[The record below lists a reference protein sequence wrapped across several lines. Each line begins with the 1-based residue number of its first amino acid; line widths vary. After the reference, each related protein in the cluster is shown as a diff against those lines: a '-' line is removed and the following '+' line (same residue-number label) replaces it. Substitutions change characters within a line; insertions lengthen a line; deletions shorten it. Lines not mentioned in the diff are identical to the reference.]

1 MPSGQRMITRQAW
14 TFYFMINFDNSA
26 SSFPKPVSVQ
36 RAVAAAIVKYG
47 GNPGRSGHKLSLEA
61 AEKVYE
67 TREAAARLFGAEPQ
81 NVAFT
86 ANATFALNMAIKG
99 IMQYGGHIIIS
110 GYEHNAV
117 SRPVYTLSRHR
128 GVEFSVAEVSCDD
141 DVTVRNFES
150 LIRRDTKCIC
160 CTAASNVTGR
170 ILPYRRIAELCRKHG
185 LCFIGDCS
193 QAAGLLDITLEDGFD
208 FICTSGQKALYG
220 PSGTGLLITDGRF
233 PLSTIIEGGTGT
245 ASAMLEQ
252 PSDMPE
258 QLESGTLNT
267 VGIIGLREGIR
278 FVSERTPSAILAHE
292 QRLCDRLIARLSAG
306 KKIKTYRTD
315 ARYVPIVA
323 FNVGDIN
330 SHVISSA
337 LSEKGFALRG
347 GLHCAALAHNSL
359 GTLSQGAVR
368 FSPSVFNTPKQV
380 DMLAEA
386 VLSM

>member
-1 MPSGQRMITRQAW
+1 
-14 TFYFMINFDNSA
+14 MINFDNSA
-26 SSFPKPVSVQ
+26 SSFPKPSSVQ

-47 GNPGRSGHKLSLEA
+47 GNPGRSGHKLSMQA

-67 TREAAARLFGAEPQ
+67 ARETAAKLFKAEPQ

-110 GYEHNAV
+110 DYEHNAV
-117 SRPVYTLSRHR
+117 ARPVYTLSRNR
-128 GVEFSVAEVSCDD
+128 GVEFSIARVETDD
-141 DVTVRNFES
+141 DMTVKNFEA

-170 ILPYRRIAELCRKHG
+170 IMPYKKIAELCRSRG
-185 LCFIGDCS
+185 ICFIGDCS
-193 QAAGLLDITLEDGFD
+193 QAAGLLDISLEDGFD
-208 FICTSGQKALYG
+208 FICSSGQKALYG
-220 PSGTGLLITDGRF
+220 PSGTGLLITNGKY

-245 ASAMLEQ
+245 SSAMLEQ

-267 VGIIGLREGIR
+267 VGIIGLREGLR
-278 FVSERTPSAILAHE
+278 FVMDRTPAAILSHE
-292 QRLCDRLIARLSAG
+292 QRLCDRLISRVSSYP
-306 KKIKTYRTD
+306 KIKTYRTD

-330 SHVISSA
+330 SHIISSA

-359 GTLSQGAVR
+359 GTLTQGAVR
-368 FSPSVFNTPKQV
+368 FSPSVFNTMGQV
-380 DMLAEA
+380 DMLADTL
-386 VLSM
+386 LSM